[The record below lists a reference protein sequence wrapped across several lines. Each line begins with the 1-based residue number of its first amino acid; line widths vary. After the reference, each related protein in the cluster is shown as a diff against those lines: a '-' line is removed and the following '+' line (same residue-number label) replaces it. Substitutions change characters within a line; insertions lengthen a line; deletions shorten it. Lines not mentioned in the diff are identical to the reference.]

1 MPWAPKTV
9 VADVDVACTDF
20 LVQHVICMTVQ
31 ALCEPFAHSANSKTS
46 GLTIDFFDD

>member
-20 LVQHVICMTVQ
+20 LVQHVIVMTMLS
-31 ALCEPFAHSANSKTS
+31 LCEPFTRSANSKNT
-46 GLTIDFFDD
+46 GFTIDFFDD